1 MKMSDLVQVR
11 YLNNH
16 NGWVDDVTL
25 NELILSNKIK
35 QFYRPSEEKWIDV
48 NRDTV
53 RARLNGY
60 NGPERRKYAEQVKKV
75 PRGFLSRLIKR
86 KDIEEKKPNAAD
98 LFEKGFM
105 FFYGQGEY
113 LEAIKAF
120 ALSISID
127 PMNPRAYLNRGM
139 AYDRIGNFQQAMDD
153 FTKAIELSPKD
164 AKLYYIRG
172 LMRWR
177 FGKEDE
183 AVEDL
188 KYAESLGYL
197 LARNFFRNNRFL

>member
-1 MKMSDLVQVR
+1 MV
-11 YLNNH
+11 
-16 NGWVDDVTL
+16 
-25 NELILSNKIK
+25 
-35 QFYRPSEEKWIDV
+35 
-48 NRDTV
+48 
-53 RARLNGY
+53 
-60 NGPERRKYAEQVKKV
+60 
-75 PRGFLSRLIKR
+75 
-86 KDIEEKKPNAAD
+86 EKKPSAAD

-127 PMNPRAYLNRGM
+127 PMNSRAYLNRGM
-139 AYDRIGNFQQAMDD
+139 AYERIGNFQQAMDD

-172 LMRWR
+172 TMHWR

-183 AVEDL
+183 AIEDM
-188 KYAESLGYL
+188 KYAASLGYL
-197 LARNFFRNNRFL
+197 LARNFCRNNKFL